1 MRTALALLLLPGLAF
16 SAPNGPEGAERIL
29 DPVPVKPMAATTP
42 PPEVSDSLVAE
53 ASPRARTTPAIPTDT
68 SSRSMDTTAVA
79 ATGDFSPTDS
89 AKATATVPDTT
100 PKAILPLAPKAPA
113 PTVFV
118 PTTTAKPAAT
128 FRTIAIGIDTTGRSR
143 TGRSTWTAVGLTML
157 LPGAGHRYLGHKTGA
172 AVWMTTDLVNWSAL
186 LVAARLG
193 TMYIEDATEIANRH
207 AGADLDADADP
218 AFLEVVRDW
227 RSRRPVQG
235 RRDSYDEALLQQG
248 LATDV
253 RFPNDAAHDWDWGS
267 PENPENNR
275 NIANFEDA
283 LKGYRT
289 SRVVLSYAAGA
300 LLLSRAVAVAD
311 ILRIRRKS
319 ASRAGLQAVVV
330 PGPDGGTA
338 VLSLRF

>member
-1 MRTALALLLLPGLAF
+1 MRQASFLILVPCLAF
-16 SAPNGPEGAERIL
+16 GAPSGQEGAERIM
-29 DPVPVKPMAATTP
+29 DPSPVKPPAATRP
-42 PPEVSDSLVAE
+42 PSGLPDSVAGDPKPISV
-53 ASPRARTTPAIPTDT
+53 AGQPRSARPDSVHADAPDSSSARALPDADSARLPAVVRDT
-68 SSRSMDTTAVA
+68 S
-79 ATGDFSPTDS
+79 
-89 AKATATVPDTT
+89 
-100 PKAILPLAPKAPA
+100 PKAILPLAALPAAPVLSA
-113 PTVFV
+113 PTTV
-118 PTTTAKPAAT
+118 AKPATT

-172 AVWMTTDLVNWSAL
+172 AVWMATDLVNWSAL

-193 TMYIEDATEIANRH
+193 AMYIEDATEIANRH
-207 AGADLDADADP
+207 AGANLDADADP

-248 LATDV
+248 LPTDA
-253 RFPNDAAHDWDWGS
+253 RFPNDEAHDWDWGS

-275 NIANFEDA
+275 NIASFEDA

-289 SRVVLSYAAGA
+289 SRVALSYAAGA
-300 LLLSRAVAVAD
+300 LLLSRTIAVAD

-330 PGPDGGTA
+330 PRPDGGTA
-338 VLSLRF
+338 ALSLRF

>member
-1 MRTALALLLLPGLAF
+1 MRRYLALLLVPGLVLA
-16 SAPNGPEGAERIL
+16 APNGPEGAERI
-29 DPVPVKPMAATTP
+29 VGEP
-42 PPEVSDSLVAE
+42 PPSKPSTTLSVPSVAPPAPE
-53 ASPRARTTPAIPTDT
+53 IPSAASPR
-68 SSRSMDTTAVA
+68 V
-79 ATGDFSPTDS
+79 DS
-89 AKATATVPDTT
+89 ASKPVADSTVPARRDSLSADTLPVEPLRDSMPAT
-100 PKAILPLAPKAPA
+100 QPSAILPLAAPPVVPTLVPA
-113 PTVFV
+113 PVA
-118 PTTTAKPAAT
+118 PKPAST
-128 FRTIAIGIDTTGRSR
+128 FRTIAIGMDTTGRSR

-172 AVWMTTDLVNWSAL
+172 AVWMATDLVNWSAL
-186 LVAARLG
+186 LVAARMGSL
-193 TMYIEDATEIANRH
+193 YLEDATEIANRH
-207 AGADLDADADP
+207 AGASLDADADP
-218 AFLEVVRDW
+218 AFLEVMRDW

-253 RFPNDAAHDWDWGS
+253 RFPNDDAHDWDWGS

-275 NIANFEDA
+275 NIGRFEDA

-300 LLLSRAVAVAD
+300 LLLSRTVAVAD

-319 ASRAGLQAVVV
+319 ASRAGLRAMVV

-338 VLSLRF
+338 LLSVRF